1 VAVRLG
7 EQEGEPG
14 ALPAGVGL
22 DVPLDREELAEEA
35 DEAVEVGGGRWPYA
49 ERLRQNRSTWIP
61 NFSTR

>member
-7 EQEGEPG
+7 EQERQPG

-22 DVPLDREELAEEA
+22 EVPLDREELAEEPG
-35 DEAVEVGGGRWPYA
+35 EAVEVGGGRRPDA
-49 ERLRQNRSTWIP
+49 ERDRQNRSTCMP